1 MLRALN
7 KYLQHVNIYIEA
19 HGSKFVLAMIELQ
32 TIIELELLTQKP
44 GYQRWCRIL
53 LHIQVVNVR

>member
-19 HGSKFVLAMIELQ
+19 HGSKFVLVMVELQ
-32 TIIELELLTQKP
+32 TIIVLELFTQKP
-44 GYQRWCRIL
+44 GLTWL
-53 LHIQVVNVR
+53 LVIPEVMSNIAL